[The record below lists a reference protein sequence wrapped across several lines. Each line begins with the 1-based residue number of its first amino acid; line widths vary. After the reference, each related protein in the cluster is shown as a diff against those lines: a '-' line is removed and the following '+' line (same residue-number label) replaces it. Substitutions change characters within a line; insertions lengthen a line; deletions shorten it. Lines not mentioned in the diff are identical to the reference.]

1 MISTIMKP
9 ILSFVLLFI
18 TSCFGYSQTERSQ
31 NIIDRVY
38 NFTKEQKIDT
48 FMVYW
53 YPCNFSIESD
63 SCKDQVPMYLL
74 WEKNGYSY
82 LKRFDECNAFKSIQL
97 SKTNPLV
104 FCLKYRAIID
114 TEVILPPTT
123 YQFVKKKDKVDTII
137 MRSTISHFCNYIF
150 ILPFSTKGEEK
161 SVSSFDLE
169 YGSNKEQN
177 NINYKHN
184 KKTKFESLVDLTKS
198 LIESLNKEN
207 KFVPE

>member
-1 MISTIMKP
+1 MKT
-9 ILSFVLLFI
+9 ILSFVLSFI
-18 TSCFGYSQTERSQ
+18 TSCFGYSQTERSR
-31 NIIDRVY
+31 NIIDRVS
-38 NFTKEQKIDT
+38 NFTKEQMNDT
-48 FMVYW
+48 FMVYS

-137 MRSTISHFCNYIF
+137 MRSTISHFCNHTF
-150 ILPFSTKGEEK
+150 TLPFSTSSKEK

-169 YGSNKEQN
+169 YGNCKDQK

-184 KKTKFESLVDLTKS
+184 QKTKFKALVDLTKS
-198 LIESLNKEN
+198 MIESLNKEN